1 MMHSRVCSAIGLLA
15 FCGVAGLVP
24 AASAGITIDDWSVD
38 QGPFTFTS
46 NPASNTAN
54 GSMLFGNRRIGG
66 GVSDGRGRDG
76 VIAGVS
82 QGVLSGTYQAGKYAD
97 LYVQWGSF
105 GGPAIDLSEGGL
117 NDRLRFSSVNLP
129 ELRIYAFNAADNYFL
144 YYSATEVSG
153 TDVDI
158 SFDSFMYSDLTTFES
173 RAATAADFAAVE
185 RVELSLYVSQGSVF
199 SEDRAFSAG
208 TFAAVPAPSAAAL
221 MGLASL
227 GALRRRR

>member
-38 QGPFTFTS
+38 QGPFLFTS
-46 NPASNTAN
+46 NPTQSTVN
-54 GSMLFGNRRIGG
+54 GSMLFGKRRIGG

-82 QGVLSGTYQAGKYAD
+82 QGALSGTYQAEKHAS
-97 LYVQWGSF
+97 LYVHWGSF
-105 GGPAIDLSEGGL
+105 GGSTIDLSEGGL

-129 ELRIYAFNAADNYFL
+129 VLRIYAFNTADNYQLF
-144 YYSATEVSG
+144 YGATEVSG

-158 SFDSFMYSDLTTFES
+158 SFDSFMYSNLTTFES

-185 RVELSLYVSQGSVF
+185 SLFLSLDVREGRQF